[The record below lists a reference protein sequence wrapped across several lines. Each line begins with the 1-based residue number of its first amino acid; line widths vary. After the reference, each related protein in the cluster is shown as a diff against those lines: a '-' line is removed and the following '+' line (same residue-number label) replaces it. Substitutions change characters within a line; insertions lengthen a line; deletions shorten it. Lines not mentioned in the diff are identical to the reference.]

1 MGFLQTLLQFFTNG
15 YKVEPPEYFKAVD
28 TTLETE
34 EELRKLLEES
44 NAKVKLLEEALY
56 QLATETL
63 DATDNVLDS
72 LVASGY
78 YLEGDFKDLKDFTD
92 EEAAEYFSLS

>member
-44 NAKVKLLEEALY
+44 NAKVRLLEEALY
-56 QLATETL
+56 RLATETVA
-63 DATDNVLDS
+63 ATDRVIDD

-78 YLEGDFKDLKDFTD
+78 YSDSDSTDLEDFTD
-92 EEAAEYFSLS
+92 EEAAEYFSVS

>member
-1 MGFLQTLLQFFTNG
+1 MGLFQNIVQYFT
-15 YKVEPPEYFKAVD
+15 KVEEPFGFYKAVD

-44 NAKVKLLEEALY
+44 NTKVKLLEEALY
-56 QLATETL
+56 RLATETI
-63 DATDNVLDS
+63 ATTDRVIDD

-78 YLEGDFKDLKDFTD
+78 YSDSDYTDLEDFTD
-92 EEAAEYFSLS
+92 EEAAEYFSVS